1 MSFKAGPPQIRPEP
15 QHEGGPEDI
24 EREEKP
30 KRKREWRIGPKPKEE
45 APKKEPPKFPNRKH
59 FPSAAHDLNP
69 RQKPYSYQR
78 KPKRIQDAAEG
89 TPHKTRDETTGEMT
103 TEYRGA
109 GKPKTI
115 TAGRGAP
122 KTPAAYEHAKRKKE
136 QDKKDKLAQA
146 VATER
151 ARAAGEDKKLERS
164 IEQRRRES
172 EGLERR
178 RFELGEHRK
187 IRGGRSDDPEDTKK
201 QPIKPQPKKRRE
213 ANIDTEEEEVSRE
226 MNPFPEIASHRDIP
240 LSEMQMSGQHG
251 KKIGSK
257 IRPHTTV
264 EHGEKTEPNVMDE
277 ATGEITHRGG
287 QKVPAWTEQKPDPMA
302 KNPRWGKGEKETQA
316 DIDTAKETGKY
327 GKRRIPERD
336 KIVKRPARHALGHID
351 PDKYQAGEDEE
362 ITPGREISEYTGAG
376 KLSGKKKKP
385 RTSKILGEMR
395 DDVPVKVRGRNALQ
409 TEIDTGETKRDWVP
423 KFPMGSPKWD
433 PNYRDPEEKKDEKKE
448 EKTPKKGKKDA
459 KRIRQRKQRDASG
472 QKKGRKARAYT
483 NAELIQEF
491 NDLGL
496 GDLNTSKKAEEGPG
510 GMNMG
515 AQRGLGH
522 EAGNIQGSGESTQ
535 ITEVKEEKEKSAYEN
550 HEQDESPD
558 SQPNKQQIPPSKVG
572 MDAIKT
578 RLKLLKNKYTNIY
591 KPLNL

>member
-1 MSFKAGPPQIRPEP
+1 
-15 QHEGGPEDI
+15 
-24 EREEKP
+24 
-30 KRKREWRIGPKPKEE
+30 
-45 APKKEPPKFPNRKH
+45 
-59 FPSAAHDLNP
+59 
-69 RQKPYSYQR
+69 
-78 KPKRIQDAAEG
+78 
-89 TPHKTRDETTGEMT
+89 
-103 TEYRGA
+103 
-109 GKPKTI
+109 
-115 TAGRGAP
+115 
-122 KTPAAYEHAKRKKE
+122 
-136 QDKKDKLAQA
+136 
-146 VATER
+146 
-151 ARAAGEDKKLERS
+151 
-164 IEQRRRES
+164 
-172 EGLERR
+172 
-178 RFELGEHRK
+178 
-187 IRGGRSDDPEDTKK
+187 
-201 QPIKPQPKKRRE
+201 
-213 ANIDTEEEEVSRE
+213 
-226 MNPFPEIASHRDIP
+226 
-240 LSEMQMSGQHG
+240 
-251 KKIGSK
+251 
-257 IRPHTTV
+257 
-264 EHGEKTEPNVMDE
+264 
-277 ATGEITHRGG
+277 
-287 QKVPAWTEQKPDPMA
+287 
-302 KNPRWGKGEKETQA
+302 
-316 DIDTAKETGKY
+316 
-327 GKRRIPERD
+327 
-336 KIVKRPARHALGHID
+336 
-351 PDKYQAGEDEE
+351 
-362 ITPGREISEYTGAG
+362 
-376 KLSGKKKKP
+376 
-385 RTSKILGEMR
+385 MR